1 MKSFFAFAAV
11 ALAVV
16 SCAGGR
22 EPSVEAL
29 KPYESEG
36 QYMVPV
42 KDVTITLKKIE
53 GTFFLMGETFD
64 LGVVRNP
71 EIKPAFLDGYAIGTE
86 EVSKELWAA
95 VMGGEAGKAPTAG
108 VTWTDANKFTEKL
121 SRLTGIPFRLPTEA
135 EWEYAARHDASM
147 PGSLWEWC
155 DGRED
160 DGSYPLRGGCQGEK
174 SCKPNTRKTLE
185 PHTKSPSAGLRV
197 AVSTGEAAPAFW
209 KEILVESIVPREESD
224 NKPETISVNGV
235 SFRMVPVRGGT
246 FSMGATSEVNAA
258 AAFEDEYPVHS
269 VTLDNFKLAET
280 EVTCELWKAVMGTL
294 PPLLQGGKYPVG
306 NVSWYDAQLF
316 IMELNRLTGRK
327 FRLPTESEWEYA
339 AKGGGE
345 SHNCSFSGSNVS
357 MMVSWCEQ
365 KDAKTHPVA
374 RKMANEQGIYDMS
387 GNAWE
392 WVQDRSGKYSEE
404 AQTNPTGPSK
414 VENTADLRVIRGG
427 SVNSKWTACRVSN
440 RGENYANMFKSTIG
454 FRLAL

>member
-1 MKSFFAFAAV
+1 MKNLFAAATV
-11 ALAVV
+11 LAVI
-16 SCAGGR
+16 SCAGGS

-36 QYMVPV
+36 QYIIPV
-42 KDVTITLKKIE
+42 KDVTITLKKID

-71 EIKPAFLDGYAIGTE
+71 EIKPCFLDGYAIGTE
-86 EVSKELWAA
+86 EVSRDLWAA

-121 SRLTGIPFRLPTEA
+121 SRITGIPFRLPTEA

-185 PHTKSPSAGLRV
+185 PHTKSPSAGLRI
-197 AVSTGEAAPAFW
+197 AVSTGESIPAFW
-209 KEILVESIVPREESD
+209 KEILVDNIVPREESD
-224 NKPETISVNGV
+224 GRQETISVNGV
-235 SFRMVPVRGGT
+235 SFKMLPVQGGS
-246 FSMGATSEVNAA
+246 FSMGATSEVNSEAA
-258 AAFEDEYPVHS
+258 SEDEFPVHT
-269 VTLDNFKLAET
+269 VTLDNFKIAQT

-294 PPLLQGGKYPVG
+294 PPLLQGGSYPVG

-316 IMELNRLTGRK
+316 ILKLNELTGRK
-327 FRLPTESEWEYA
+327 FRLPTEAEWEYA
-339 AKGGGE
+339 AKGGEE

-357 MMVSWCEQ
+357 MMVSWCDQ
-365 KDAKTHPVA
+365 KDVKTHPVA
-374 RKMANEQGIYDMS
+374 RKQSNELGIYDMS
-387 GNAWE
+387 GNVWE
-392 WVQDRSGKYSEE
+392 WTLDRSGKYTEE
-404 AQTNPTGPSK
+404 AQSNPTGPS
-414 VENTADLRVIRGG
+414 EGEYAADLRVMRGG
-427 SVNSKWTACRVSN
+427 SVSAKWSACRVSN